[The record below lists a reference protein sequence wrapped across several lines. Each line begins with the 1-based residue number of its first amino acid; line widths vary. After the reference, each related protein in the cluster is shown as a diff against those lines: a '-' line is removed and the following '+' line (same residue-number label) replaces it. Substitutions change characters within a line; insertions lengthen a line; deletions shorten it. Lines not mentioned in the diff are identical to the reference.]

1 MARRDGRSAVGADVA
16 VDDAHRIAFAPLRQR
31 VAVQRVVAAVFHAYG
46 DFVAVVGIHIAFDLV
61 AGDGAADGAGHR
73 GQLPAV
79 AAADLVAQQAAEDGA
94 ASRAGAAALAAG
106 GDFTHRGHHA
116 AAVADLRHLLWRR
129 IVGRWRG
136 CLHRLHRLL
145 SWLLRVLRRLRILR

>member
-31 VAVQRVVAAVFHAYG
+31 VAVQRAVAAVFHAHG

-61 AGDGAADGAGHR
+61 AGDGPADGAGHR

-116 AAVADLRHLLWRR
+116 AAGRPAPLAVAADSRAAAR
-129 IVGRWRG
+129 
-136 CLHRLHRLL
+136 
-145 SWLLRVLRRLRILR
+145 